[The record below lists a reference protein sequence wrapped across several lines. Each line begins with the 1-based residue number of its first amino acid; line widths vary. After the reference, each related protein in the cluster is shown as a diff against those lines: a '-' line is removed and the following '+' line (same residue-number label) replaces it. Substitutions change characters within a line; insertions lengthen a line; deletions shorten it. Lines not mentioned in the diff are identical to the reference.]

1 MQERRRFMI
10 GLRKLLLGAAVV
22 LSVLAIIPQNAV
34 AQVRVM
40 TSGGFAAPLRE
51 MLPEFEKSAGVSV
64 EIILGKSQ
72 GSGPDTISAQ
82 LERGVAADIVILS
95 REGLN
100 DLVSTNRIAAHSD
113 IDLAKTPLGLSVRAG
128 APKPDISTV
137 DAFKNTLLQARSIT
151 YPSSTTGIY
160 MATKLFPKLG
170 IADAVIP
177 KSSNAGIAAVAK
189 GDAEIA
195 IQPVSEL
202 LHVPGTDFVG
212 TLPQEIQYISVFS
225 AALVAGSDRGNDAKK
240 LTAFLG
246 SEKAKAA
253 IRNSGMQPLH

>member
-1 MQERRRFMI
+1 MCRFWRS
-10 GLRKLLLGAAVV
+10 LSAAVV
-22 LSVLAIIPQNAV
+22 ALCALVMFSESAF
-34 AQVRVM
+34 AQVKVI

-51 MLPEFEKSAGVSV
+51 MLPEFEKSTGISV
-64 EIILGKSQ
+64 EVVLGKSQ
-72 GSGPDTISAQ
+72 GNGPDTISAQ
-82 LERGVAADIVILS
+82 LGRGVPADIVIMS

-100 DLVSTNRIAAHSD
+100 DLISADRIVAHSD

-137 DAFKNTLLQARSIT
+137 EAFKNALLHAKSIT

-160 MATKLFPKLG
+160 MATKLFPQLG
-170 IADAVIP
+170 IASQVIP

-202 LHVPGTDFVG
+202 LHVPGTDFVA
-212 TLPQEIQYISVFS
+212 TLPPEIQYISVFS
-225 AALVAGSDRGNDAKK
+225 AALVTGYAQASEARKLLVFMGSAAAKD
-240 LTAFLG
+240 
-246 SEKAKAA
+246 A
-253 IRNSGMQPLH
+253 IRNSGMEPLTLH

>member
-1 MQERRRFMI
+1 MTGFCRCLA
-10 GLRKLLLGAAVV
+10 GVAVTLCV
-22 LSVLAIIPQNAV
+22 SAISLESAF

-51 MLPEFEKSAGVSV
+51 MLPEFEKSSGMSV
-64 EIILGKSQ
+64 EVILGKSQ
-72 GSGPDTISAQ
+72 GNDPATISAQ
-82 LERGVAADIVILS
+82 LGRGVAADIVILS

-100 DLVSTNRIAAHSD
+100 DLISAKRIVAHSD
-113 IDLAKTPLGLSVRAG
+113 VDLAKTPLGLSVRAG
-128 APKPDISTV
+128 AVKPDISTV
-137 DAFKNTLLQARSIT
+137 EGFKNALLRAKSVT

-160 MATKLFPKLG
+160 MTTTLFPRLG
-170 IADAVIP
+170 IAEAVIP

-202 LHVPGTDFVG
+202 LHVPGTDFVA
-212 TLPQEIQYISVFS
+212 TLPKDIQYISVFS
-225 AALVAGSDRGNDAKK
+225 AALVAGPQKNGEAEK
-240 LTAFLG
+240 LMAFLA

-253 IRNSGMQPLH
+253 IRNAGMDPLISH

>member
-1 MQERRRFMI
+1 MQKRAGFMTR
-10 GLRKLLLGAAVV
+10 LHKLLPGLAVV
-22 LSVLAIIPQNAV
+22 LAVLAPQAAF

-51 MLPEFEKSAGVSV
+51 MLPAFEKSTGLSV
-64 EIILGKSQ
+64 QVILGKSQ
-72 GSGPDTISAQ
+72 GGGPDTISAQ
-82 LERGVAADIVILS
+82 LERGVGADIVILS

-100 DLVSTNRIAAHSD
+100 DLAAANRIAAHSD

-128 APKPDISTV
+128 AAKPDISTV
-137 DAFKNTLLQARSIT
+137 EAFKHTLLQAKSIT

-160 MATKLFPKLG
+160 MATELFPKLG

-189 GDAEIA
+189 GDTEIA

-212 TLPQEIQYISVFS
+212 TLPEQIQYISVFS
-225 AALVAGSDRGNDAKK
+225 AALVAGSDNSADAGK
-240 LTAFLG
+240 LMAFLG

-253 IRNSGMQPLH
+253 IRNAGMQPLR

>member
-1 MQERRRFMI
+1 MCRFWRS
-10 GLRKLLLGAAVV
+10 LSAVV
-22 LSVLAIIPQNAV
+22 VAISALV
-34 AQVRVM
+34 MFSESAFAQVKVI

-51 MLPEFEKSAGVSV
+51 MLPEFEKSTGISV
-64 EIILGKSQ
+64 EVVLGKSQ
-72 GSGPDTISAQ
+72 GNGPDTISAQ
-82 LERGVAADIVILS
+82 LDRGVPADIVIMS

-100 DLVSTNRIAAHSD
+100 DLMSANRIVAHSD

-137 DAFKNTLLQARSIT
+137 EAFKNALLHAKSIT

-160 MATKLFPKLG
+160 MATKLFPQLG
-170 IADAVIP
+170 IASQVIP

-202 LHVPGTDFVG
+202 LHVPGTDFVA
-212 TLPQEIQYISVFS
+212 TLPPEIQYISVFT
-225 AALVAGSDRGNDAKK
+225 AALVTGYAQASAARKLLVFMGSAAAKD
-240 LTAFLG
+240 
-246 SEKAKAA
+246 A
-253 IRNSGMQPLH
+253 IRNSGMEPLTSH